1 MEVIRMPAV
10 PLNVRVEA
18 DLKRQAEAVFA
29 EIGLT
34 TSAGV
39 NIYLKKVVA
48 SRGIP
53 FELRADQDDEA
64 DAMRTT
70 RLISRR
76 ALNNAW

>member
-1 MEVIRMPAV
+1 MAAT
-10 PLNVRVEA
+10 PLNVKVDS
-18 DLKRQAEAVFA
+18 DLKRQAEAIFA

-48 SRGIP
+48 VRGIP
-53 FELRADQDDEA
+53 FDLRAEPDDEE
-64 DAMRTT
+64 DAMATT

-76 ALNNAW
+76 ALNDAR